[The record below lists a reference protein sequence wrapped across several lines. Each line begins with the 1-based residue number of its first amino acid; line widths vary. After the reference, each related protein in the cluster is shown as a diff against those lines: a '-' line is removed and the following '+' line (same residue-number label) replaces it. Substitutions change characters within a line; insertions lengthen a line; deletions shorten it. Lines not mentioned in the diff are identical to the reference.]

1 MFRSYDSENADQLQE
16 SLTYNIFTFQ
26 IADYN

>member
-16 SLTYNIFTFQ
+16 SLAYNIFTFQ